1 MTVGGRVGALW
12 IGGLEPYMDEA
23 FLQNAVNMMGE
34 SGVVSIKVMTNKFT
48 GEPAG
53 YGFINFDSDQTA
65 IIAMHRLGGKI
76 IPNSNPPV
84 RFKLNHNSTRLQPGE
99 VDTSIWVGDLTPE
112 VDDFALYRF
121 FTQRYSSVRCA
132 KVVLDE
138 SGFSKG
144 YGFVRF
150 GSEAEQQHALGSMTG
165 EMGLGSKPIKVSMA
179 NQKNRAEGM
188 SGGGVSPPGVGVG
201 GTWGG
206 ISAWPG
212 ATSGPA
218 SGPPSAGTGWPV
230 SSAGG
235 PSPGAQPG
243 GGPGLPPSSWHT
255 PVAPGAQLQVRPHGE
270 LAPQPQP
277 SASVGP
283 PAAATSPGPDYSAYH
298 QYYQQY
304 AQHQQQQYA
313 AAWSA
318 WQQAQQQQL

>member
-1 MTVGGRVGALW
+1 M
-12 IGGLEPYMDEA
+12 
-23 FLQNAVNMMGE
+23 NMMGE

-53 YGFINFDSDQTA
+53 YGFINFDCDQTA

-76 IPNSNPPV
+76 IPNSAPPV

-99 VDTSIWVGDLTPE
+99 ADTSIWVGDLTPE

-121 FTQRYSSVRCA
+121 FTQRYGSIRCA

-179 NQKNRAEGM
+179 NQKNRAEN
-188 SGGGVSPPGVGVG
+188 GGGVSPPSA
-201 GTWGG
+201 TWGG
-206 ISAWPG
+206 VSAWPG
-212 ATSGPA
+212 TAPGAPGGAPA
-218 SGPPSAGTGWPV
+218 VSGWPGQ
-230 SSAGG
+230 A
-235 PSPGAQPG
+235 PG
-243 GGPGLPPSSWHT
+243 GG
-255 PVAPGAQLQVRPHGE
+255 APA
-270 LAPQPQP
+270 
-277 SASVGP
+277 GP
-283 PAAATSPGPDYSAYH
+283 PAAATSPGPDYNAYH

-304 AQHQQQQYA
+304 AHQQQQQYA
-313 AAWSA
+313 AAWTA
-318 WQQAQQQQL
+318 WQQAQQQQQQQQQQQPQP

>member
-12 IGGLEPYMDEA
+12 IGGLEPYMDET

-65 IIAMHRLGGKI
+65 IIAMHRMGGKI

-84 RFKLNHNSTRLQPGE
+84 RFKLNHNSTRLAPGE
-99 VDTSIWVGDLTPE
+99 IDTSIWVGDLTPE
-112 VDDFALYRF
+112 VDDFALYRY
-121 FTQRYSSVRCA
+121 FTTRYGTVRCA

-179 NQKNRAEGM
+179 NQKNRVENGGGL
-188 SGGGVSPPGVGVG
+188 SPPPGGISSWGGVS
-201 GTWGG
+201 
-206 ISAWPG
+206 AWPAQPST
-212 ATSGPA
+212 ATSGWPGPA
-218 SGPPSAGTGWPV
+218 GNP
-230 SSAGG
+230 
-235 PSPGAQPG
+235 
-243 GGPGLPPSSWHT
+243 
-255 PVAPGAQLQVRPHGE
+255 AP
-270 LAPQPQP
+270 PQPQHGGASWP
-277 SASVGP
+277 GMGGVSSPGSAGSAP

-304 AQHQQQQYA
+304 AAQQQQQYA

-318 WQQAQQQQL
+318 WQAAQQQLNSQP

>member
-65 IIAMHRLGGKI
+65 IIAMHRMGGKI

-84 RFKLNHNSTRLQPGE
+84 RFKLNHNSTRLAPGE
-99 VDTSIWVGDLTPE
+99 IDTSIWVGDLTPE
-112 VDDFALYRF
+112 VDDFALYRY
-121 FTQRYSSVRCA
+121 FTQRYGTVRCA

-150 GSEAEQQHALGSMTG
+150 GNEQEQQHALGCMTG

-179 NQKNRAEGM
+179 NQKNREN
-188 SGGGVSPPGVGVG
+188 GGGVSPPGGSM
-201 GTWGG
+201 TNWGG
-206 ISAWPG
+206 VSAWP
-212 ATSGPA
+212 AQPSSGA
-218 SGPPSAGTGWPV
+218 SGWPGAGAGP
-230 SSAGG
+230 AGG
-235 PSPGAQPG
+235 PGQPG
-243 GGPGLPPSSWHT
+243 GASWQGVSSPGSGGS
-255 PVAPGAQLQVRPHGE
+255 GA
-270 LAPQPQP
+270 
-277 SASVGP
+277 P
-283 PAAATSPGPDYSAYH
+283 PAAATSPGPEYNAYH
-298 QYYQQY
+298 HYYQQY
-304 AQHQQQQYA
+304 AAQQQQQYA
-313 AAWSA
+313 AASAAWSA
-318 WQQAQQQQL
+318 WQAAQQLNSQP